1 MIIPVKVKKRILTCK
16 KPLVSDNVETYSISI
31 TVDEEWEG
39 FNTRV
44 IFYNDSIPVGDSNPK
59 NVLIQNLTNI
69 TIPWEVLQEPG
80 NLYLTL
86 IGIKDSEVMIT
97 QEMLDPI
104 IVNKAGMSEGET
116 PLEPTP
122 DSIQLLIQTAQQA
135 VDTAQSVRDDAD
147 SGKFNGPSGK
157 DGKAATIVVGSVSSG
172 VTASVVNSGTE
183 SAAVFDFVVPQGEQG
198 LQGDKGPQ
206 GEPGPQ
212 GEKGVSPTVSTEEI
226 VGGTRVDITDVNG
239 SHSFDVMNGVD
250 GAPSEF
256 EVKNIADRV
265 IDGQIKNGFEW
276 DFDKVYLTMTFDDS
290 NSDID
295 LLEDMAEEIGA
306 PLCFATIPSKLG
318 NTCTNGETV
327 KVVLTRAVKKG
338 GEVLS
343 HYGKPLTSASTDED
357 YQKVYIETKKT
368 LEENG
373 FDVNGIITAGGAD
386 YQTQD
391 FAKATELARIYYQY
405 ADLTASNDKINSQF
419 YNPRKFT
426 DNGLDDVKAHIDG
439 VVANGSGWINL
450 ASHGTNNA
458 NTSSVEV
465 FREILEYAKGKGAEI
480 VTWKYLF
487 DNFGKVKNDCA
498 VKSISVN
505 GEKVE
510 ADESG
515 NVNLEISSASENWR
529 LICDETLT
537 DDVQQVYKNKDMNGD
552 SFNFKKLKIY
562 VKSSVNTK
570 LAPITINIAGVLRVS
585 LANAIATA
593 VRYSL
598 FTIECDNLA
607 CIIDGVMGFN
617 DKTYGMSS
625 GHVKSINFG
634 LTNIS
639 DFTVRCNDTQTKLLA
654 GTQIKVWGC

>member
-1 MIIPVKVKKRILTCK
+1 MKLVVEGQKIYSFDSPPVKLVAGSSEFVPIELQCSSEWDGLLVTVQFIQQGKTISKYIGEARTLNVPADISAGWLMISCFGAKADTAVFGTVNGYETEVYPAGLSSTEQEPIPPTPNLYNQLVTEVKKYADEAQESADK
-16 KPLVSDNVETYSISI
+16 VE
-31 TVDEEWEG
+31 EA
-39 FNTRV
+39 
-44 IFYNDSIPVGDSNPK
+44 
-59 NVLIQNLTNI
+59 Q
-69 TIPWEVLQEPG
+69 
-80 NLYLTL
+80 
-86 IGIKDSEVMIT
+86 
-97 QEMLDPI
+97 
-104 IVNKAGMSEGET
+104 
-116 PLEPTP
+116 
-122 DSIQLLIQTAQQA
+122 QTAQEA
-135 VDTAQSVRDDAD
+135 KSIADTIQENAEAGLYNGRD
-147 SGKFNGPSGK
+147 GEQGPP
-157 DGKAATIVVGSVSSG
+157 G
-172 VTASVVNSGTE
+172 VQGPIGPAG
-183 SAAVFDFVVPQGEQG
+183 PQGEQ
-198 LQGDKGPQ
+198 
-206 GEPGPQ
+206 
-212 GEKGVSPTVSTEEI
+212 GVSPTVSTEEI

-239 SHSFDVMNGVD
+239 SHSFDVMNGID

-295 LLEDMAEEIGA
+295 LLEDMAEGIGA

-327 KVVLTRAVKKG
+327 KAVLTRAVKKG

-343 HYGKPLTSASTDED
+343 HYGAPLTNISTDED
-357 YQKVYIETKKT
+357 YRKVYIDTKKI

-405 ADLTASNDKINSQF
+405 ADLTASNDKTNRQF

-426 DNGLDDVKAHIDG
+426 DNGLEDVKAYIDG

-450 ASHGTNNA
+450 ASHGTNNV

-465 FREILEYAKGKGAEI
+465 FREILEYAKGKGVEI

-505 GEKVE
+505 GEKAE

-515 NVNLEISSASENWR
+515 NVNLEIPSASENWR
-529 LICDETLT
+529 LIYDETLT
-537 DDVQQVYKNKDMNGD
+537 DEVQQVYKNKDMNGN

-562 VKSSVNTK
+562 VKSPVNTIT
-570 LAPITINIAGVLRVS
+570 APITINIAGALRAS
-585 LANAIATA
+585 LDKAIVKA

-607 CIIDGVMGFN
+607 CIISGVMGAN
-617 DKTYGMSS
+617 DASYGMSS
-625 GHVKSINFG
+625 GYVKSINFG

-639 DFTVRCNDTQTKLLA
+639 DFTVRCNNTQTKLLA
-654 GTQIKVWGC
+654 GTEIKAWGC